1 MTDSGWEGLFWEAF
15 KRSRNAMVLAD
26 SRRCIVEVNG
36 ALLGLLGH
44 RRSELVGRPI
54 YKFVAGGPAFT
65 EREWRRLV
73 GQRRFDG
80 VADLVRADNGRVRV
94 QFAAHPEIVTGRQL
108 VLAVAMQTGRTSRR
122 APDTS
127 EQAAAPGALSNR
139 EQEVVR
145 LIALGHSGP
154 EIASVLDLANDTV
167 RSHVRNAMRKVG
179 ARSRAQL
186 VAKALGQA
194 LVLR

>member
-15 KRSRNAMVLAD
+15 KRSRNAMVLTD

-36 ALLGLLGH
+36 AFLGLLGH

-54 YKFVAGGPAFT
+54 YEFVAGGPAFA
-65 EREWRRLV
+65 EREWRRLI
-73 GQRRFDG
+73 GQRQFDG
-80 VADLVRADNGRVRV
+80 VADLVRADKGRVRI

-108 VLAVAMQTGRTSRR
+108 VLAVAMQTGRISRR
-122 APDTS
+122 EPDTS
-127 EQAAAPGALSNR
+127 GQAAAPGVLSNR

-154 EIASVLDLANDTV
+154 EIASVLDVAHDTV